1 MVNIKRASIKEAK
14 PLEYYWLKLRSHGIM
29 GETGGF
35 KVYKW
40 DWRICEM
47 SQISLHEALLQ
58 VACRVRT
65 CNESK
70 KQVHL
75 AARMVHRRAA
85 VGKFVDGYY
94 FCRSSATLW
103 RRAWD
108 SGGQGQWLG
117 RGSRPREQG
126 QARTCQHLCVCLPL
140 YVITRIFRE

>member
-1 MVNIKRASIKEAK
+1 
-14 PLEYYWLKLRSHGIM
+14 
-29 GETGGF
+29 
-35 KVYKW
+35 
-40 DWRICEM
+40 M

-70 KQVHL
+70 KQAHL
-75 AARMVHRRAA
+75 AARMVPRRAA

-126 QARTCQHLCVCLPL
+126 QARTCQHLCLSATVCNHKDFQRVIAVLSLPSKFCPNS
-140 YVITRIFRE
+140 IFWSIYHRTIEGKRFQEMQFWLKQTDTV